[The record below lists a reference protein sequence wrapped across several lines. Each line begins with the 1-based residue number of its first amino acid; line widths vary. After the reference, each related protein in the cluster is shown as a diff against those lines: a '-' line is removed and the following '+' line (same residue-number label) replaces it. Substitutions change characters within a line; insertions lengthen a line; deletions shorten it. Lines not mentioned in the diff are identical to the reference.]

1 MSGPTKRT
9 NPAGPL
15 HITLLVAAGLLAS
28 LYVSWRILAAVDF
41 LYPVFYEAV
50 GIGEHIDTFA
60 PQNRYKRGFEQ
71 TSPEE
76 RKALF
81 AAIGEA
87 VRDHG
92 RGLESII
99 YHDPQ
104 GNELG
109 VLLRAAEI
117 IHLRDVASLVHVLE
131 LAGLISLA
139 VISFHLVL
147 LRRRRLE
154 LPSTRRLLGYT
165 GGGVLVLAIVVVAIG
180 PVEVFYAFHRWIFP
194 EDHQWFFFY
203 QDSLMSTLMKA
214 PDLFG
219 YIAVALVLLAMVFL
233 SAIFWITTRA
243 TATMG

>member
-1 MSGPTKRT
+1 MSLPTKRT
-9 NPAGPL
+9 IPAGPL
-15 HITLLVAAGLLAS
+15 HITLLVAAGLLSS
-28 LYVSWRILAAVDF
+28 LYLSWRILAAVDF
-41 LYPVFYEAV
+41 LYPVFYNAI
-50 GIGEHIDTFA
+50 GIGEHIDIYA
-60 PQNRYKRGFEQ
+60 PQNRYKRDFEL
-71 TSPEE
+71 TSPAE

-81 AAIGEA
+81 AEIGEA

-92 RGLESII
+92 RGLEAIT
-99 YHDPQ
+99 YRDRD

-117 IHLRDVASLVHVLE
+117 IHLRDVARLVHLLE

-139 VISFHLVL
+139 LISFHLVL
-147 LRRRRLE
+147 LRRRRLR
-154 LPSTRRLLGYT
+154 LPSARRLLGYT
-165 GGGVLVLAIVVVAIG
+165 GGGILFLAMVVIAIG

-219 YIAVALVLLAMVFL
+219 YIAVALVLLAMIFL
-233 SAIFWITTRA
+233 SAIFWIVARA
-243 TATMG
+243 TSA

>member
-9 NPAGPL
+9 TPAGPL
-15 HITLLVAAGLLAS
+15 HITLLVAAGVLAS
-28 LYVSWRILAAVDF
+28 LYLSWRILAAVEF
-41 LYPVFYEAV
+41 LYPVLYESI
-50 GIGEHIDTFA
+50 GIGEHIDTYA
-60 PQNRYKRGFEQ
+60 PQNRYKRDFEL

-76 RKALF
+76 RKAMF
-81 AAIGEA
+81 AAIGDA

-92 RGLESII
+92 RGLESIT
-99 YHDPQ
+99 YRDPG

-117 IHLRDVASLVHVLE
+117 IHLRDVARLVHVLE

-147 LRRRRLE
+147 LRRRRLR
-154 LPSTRRLLGYT
+154 LPSPRHLLGYT
-165 GGGVLVLAIVVVAIG
+165 GGGILALAMVVIAIG
-180 PVEVFYAFHRWIFP
+180 PVEVFYALHRWIFP

-233 SAIFWITTRA
+233 SAIFWITARA
-243 TATMG
+243 TSA